1 MMNNLALVLA
11 LVGNLPDAW
20 FTEPILPPE
29 AAREEMR
36 RWVDAQLTPLPFA
49 EGTTVAD
56 WEARKAA
63 TREALLDVLGLRGV
77 WPPNWPLKVENKG
90 SLQRDGYRIEKLTY
104 ESWPGMAVPALLYVP
119 DRITDGKA
127 PGIVSISGHHYK
139 ASKAADFVQ
148 ARNVNLV
155 KRGCVVLSYDYMNCF
170 ERNTGGDGD
179 GHDPVPNGGGN
190 DHGISAFSFSLRCP
204 TTLEILDARRALD
217 VLAARAEVDADRLG
231 FTGESGGSN
240 STYWVSA
247 LDDRVKLSV
256 PVCSVSTFDYWIDKD
271 RNWDWHQRPP
281 GARRIV
287 DIGVLLALRAPRP
300 TLIVTSKRRTD
311 DLEFP
316 WEEAERS
323 YQWARR
329 VYEVYGA
336 GDKIAHIE
344 SPTRH
349 GYQED
354 KRANLYAWVE
364 RELLLA
370 PSGVEGDLPVTP
382 EPLETLR
389 VGLPEGNKTY
399 YDVYREWIA
408 ELPVP
413 RAPTNP
419 EEFAITS
426 SRARPALAK
435 TLGMPTGLK
444 PPVVRELRKAEDGG
458 VRASF
463 FAVETEPGV
472 TIPVAEFRPDGEA
485 PKPVVLLVG
494 ERARLRETIEK
505 VLATGDV
512 AVVVEPRGAGEVN
525 WGGQRTDNASWFFGR
540 PRVGQE
546 AFDVLRTAEAWR
558 ARPDVPSISLV
569 GEGRWGK
576 AVLFAA
582 ALDTKITALD
592 ATLPA
597 TDRAQFEAGGRSALA
612 EAPGLLHVGD
622 LPQIAALVAPRH
634 CFLHVPDDGPYDWT
648 RTVFRGMHSEALDVS
663 TAKSP

>member
-1 MMNNLALVLA
+1 MIHNLAFVFA
-11 LVGNLPDAW
+11 LIGNLPDAW
-20 FTEPILPPE
+20 FAEPILPPE
-29 AAREEMR
+29 TAREEMR
-36 RWVDAQLTPLPFA
+36 RWVDAQLTPLPFS

-56 WEARKAA
+56 WEARKAS

-77 WPPNWPLKVENKG
+77 WPPKWPLKIEMKG
-90 SLQRDGYRIEKLTY
+90 TLQRDGYRIEKLTY

-119 DRITDGKA
+119 DRIPEGKA
-127 PGIVSISGHHYK
+127 PGIVSISGHDLK
-139 ASKAADFVQ
+139 ASKASDSVQ

-155 KRGCVVLSYDYMNCF
+155 RRGCVVMAYDYMNCF
-170 ERNTGGDGD
+170 ERHTGGDGD

-190 DHGISAFSFSLRCP
+190 DHGISAFSFSVRCP

-217 VLAARAEVDADRLG
+217 VLSARPEVDADRLG
-231 FTGESGGSN
+231 FTGPSGGSN

-247 LDDRVKLSV
+247 LDDRIRLSAQV
-256 PVCSVSTFDYWIDKD
+256 SSVSTFDYWIAND

-287 DIGVLLALRAPRP
+287 DIGVLLALHAPRP

-316 WEEAERS
+316 WEEAEKS

-329 VYEVYGA
+329 VFEVYGA

-354 KRANLYAWVE
+354 KRENLYAWVE
-364 RELLLA
+364 RELLRT
-370 PSGVEGDLPVTP
+370 PSGIKSDLPVTP

-399 YDVYREWIA
+399 YDIYREWIA
-408 ELPVP
+408 ELHVP
-413 RAPTNP
+413 RAPTTP

-426 SRARPALAK
+426 SRARPALARK
-435 TLGMPTGLK
+435 LGIPAGLK
-444 PPVVRELRKAEDGG
+444 PPAVREVRKAEAGG
-458 VRASF
+458 VAARF
-463 FAVETEPGV
+463 FEVETEPGV
-472 TIPVAEFRPDGEA
+472 TIPAAEFRPAGDD

-494 ERARLRETIEK
+494 ERARLRDTVEK

-512 AVVVEPRGAGEVN
+512 AVVVEPRGTGEVD
-525 WGGQRTDNASWFFGR
+525 WGGRRTDNASWFFAR

-546 AFDVLRTAEAWR
+546 AFDVLRTVEAWR
-558 ARPDVPSISLV
+558 ARPGVQSISLI

-576 AVLFAA
+576 AVLFAT
-582 ALDTKITALD
+582 ALDPKVAGLD

-597 TDRAQFEAGGRSALA
+597 TDRAQLEAGGRSALA
-612 EAPGLLHVGD
+612 DAPGLLLVGD
-622 LPQIAALVAPRH
+622 LPQIAGLVAPRP
-634 CFLHVPDDGPYDWT
+634 CILRVPDAGPYDWT
-648 RTVFRGMHSEALDVS
+648 RIVFRGMNSDDLDVS